1 MVLASF
7 LARTLLFGAGKKMS
21 QECTHS
27 KPPQFRCSYPPIY
40 GVEQKESFTFPT
52 NILCT
57 KSGFVFIV
65 ERDQILILNEELKL
79 AQPPIKG
86 RYAGL
91 AEEEDGS
98 VGTIQVQT
106 SEAFAKSSILLPRIS
121 TVCSSSSALNSTTAL
136 ER

>member
-1 MVLASF
+1 MASF
-7 LARTLLFGAGKKMS
+7 LARTLLSGVGKWMS
-21 QECTHS
+21 HKGTRS
-27 KPPQFRCSYPPIY
+27 KPQFRCSYPPIY

-65 ERDQILILNEELKL
+65 ERDQILILNQELKL
-79 AQPPIKG
+79 AQQPIKG
-86 RYAGL
+86 QYAGL